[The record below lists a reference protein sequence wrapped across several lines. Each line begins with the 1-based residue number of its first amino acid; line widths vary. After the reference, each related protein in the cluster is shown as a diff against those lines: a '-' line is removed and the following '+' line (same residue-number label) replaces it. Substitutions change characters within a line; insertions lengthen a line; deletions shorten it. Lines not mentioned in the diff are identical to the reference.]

1 MFDKEL
7 MQLIGANKKYVA
19 YTVLLM
25 VLGMLANIGITA
37 SVCWAVYFLIEGYE
51 PLGFLYPATACV
63 AAIAVRYAAS
73 RCTGSL
79 KDMLGRKVKKDLR
92 ERTYNKILR
101 LGVRSADGMS
111 MAGLAQV
118 SMEGIEQLDL
128 YYSTYLPQFF
138 FSMIAPVL
146 LFCICVGI
154 DWRTSLVLL
163 ACVPLIPV
171 SIVAVSKYA
180 KKVFAKYWG
189 KYTSMG
195 DAFLDSVQGLKELK
209 IFKADAARHVK
220 MNQSAE
226 EFRKITMKVL
236 VMQLASTTIMDLVAF
251 GGAGA
256 GVALSVVGLMNG
268 WLAPAAALFLILVA
282 VEFFLPLRSLGSA
295 FHVAMNGASAGKKI
309 ISLLKAEE
317 PVWGNEEVRGTELR
331 LENVTFSYDGRRD
344 VLKNVNMTFPEK
356 GMSAIVGESGCG
368 KSTVVNLLIGARR
381 PKEGRV
387 TVGGQNIESVSRRS
401 YYSQLA
407 VVSYNT
413 YIFNDTVRANF
424 ELAKESVTDAEIWN
438 ALGRV
443 DLSSFVQENGGLD
456 KVIAEDANNLSGGQK
471 QRLALAVNLVAD
483 KKVYVFDEATSNID
497 IESEAIIMK
506 NVREMSREKSVV
518 VISHRLANV
527 VPADNIYYMEE
538 GEVKESGTHAQLM
551 SARGG
556 YAKLYTAQKA
566 LEEGY
571 KDAALSAVR
580 EEARA

>member
-1 MFDKEL
+1 MFDRQLLK
-7 MQLIGANKKYVA
+7 LIGGNKKYVV

-37 SVCWAVYFLIEGYE
+37 SICWAVYFLIEGYE
-51 PLGFLYPATACV
+51 PLAYIYPAITAVV
-63 AAIAVRYAAS
+63 AIVVRYVAS

-92 ERTYNKILR
+92 ERTYDKILR
-101 LGVRSADGMS
+101 LGVRSTDGMS
-111 MAGLAQV
+111 MAGLTQV

-138 FSMIAPVL
+138 FSMIAPIL

-180 KKVFAKYWG
+180 KKIFAKYWG

-209 IFKADAARHVK
+209 IFKADAARHKK
-220 MNQSAE
+220 MNASAE

-236 VMQLASTTIMDLVAF
+236 VMQLASTTIMDLVAY

-256 GVALSVVGLMNG
+256 G
-268 WLAPAAALFLILVA
+268 
-282 VEFFLPLRSLGSA
+282 R
-295 FHVAMNGASAGKKI
+295 KI
-309 ISLLKAEE
+309 ISLLNLSD
-317 PVWGNEEVRGTELR
+317 PVWGKNEVTGTQLK
-331 LENVTFSYDGRRD
+331 LENVTFSYDGKRD
-344 VLKNVNMTFPEK
+344 VLKNVSMTFPEK
-356 GMSAIVGESGCG
+356 GMTAIVGESGCG
-368 KSTVVNLLIGARR
+368 KSTVVNMLIGAYR
-381 PKEGRV
+381 PKAGIV
-387 TVGGQNIESVSRRS
+387 AVGGKPLESVTRES
-401 YYSQLA
+401 YYSHIA
-407 VVSYNT
+407 SVSYNT

-424 ELAKESVTDAEIWN
+424 ELAKQNVSDEEIWA
-438 ALGRV
+438 ALEKVNLAG
-443 DLSSFVQENGGLD
+443 FIKENGGLD
-456 KVIAEDANNLSGGQK
+456 KVITEDANNVSGGQK

-483 KKVYVFDEATSNID
+483 KDIYVFDEATSNID
-497 IESEAIIMK
+497 IESEAIIMDNIK
-506 NVREMSREKSVV
+506 AMSRKKSVI

-527 VPADNIYYMEE
+527 VPADNIYFMED
-538 GEVKESGTHAQLM
+538 GEVREQGSHAKLM
-551 SARGG
+551 NAQGG
-556 YAKLYTAQKA
+556 YAKLFNTQKA

-571 KDAALSAVR
+571 KEITGATAEVIA
-580 EEARA
+580 

>member
-7 MQLIGANKKYVA
+7 LKLIGGNKKYVV

-37 SVCWAVYFLIEGYE
+37 SICWAVYFLIEGYE
-51 PLGFLYPATACV
+51 VLAYIYPAITAV
-63 AAIAVRYAAS
+63 IAIIVRYIAS

-92 ERTYNKILR
+92 ERTYDKILK
-101 LGVRSADGMS
+101 LGVRSTDGMS
-111 MAGLAQV
+111 MAGLTQV

-138 FSMIAPVL
+138 FSMLAPVI

-180 KKVFAKYWG
+180 KKIFAKYWG

-220 MNQSAE
+220 MNASAE

-236 VMQLASTTIMDLVAF
+236 VMQLASTTIMDLVAY

-256 GVALSVVGLMNG
+256 GIALSIVGLMNG

-295 FHVAMNGASAGKKI
+295 FHVAMNGASAGRKI
-309 ISLLKAEE
+309 ISLLNVPD
-317 PVWGNEEVRGTELR
+317 PVWGENKVNGTELK
-331 LENVTFSYDGRRD
+331 LTGVTFSYDGKRD
-344 VLKNVNMTFPEK
+344 VLKNVSMTFPEK
-356 GMSAIVGESGCG
+356 GMTAIVGESGCG
-368 KSTVVNLLIGARR
+368 KSTVVNMLVGAYR
-381 PKEGRV
+381 PKAGNV
-387 TVGGQNIESVSRRS
+387 TVGGEVLENVTRES
-401 YYSQLA
+401 YYSHFA
-407 VVSYNT
+407 SVSYNT
-413 YIFNDTVRANF
+413 YIFNDTVRAT
-424 ELAKESVTDAEIWN
+424 LSWRKRTRPMRKS
-438 ALGRV
+438 GR
-443 DLSSFVQENGGLD
+443 
-456 KVIAEDANNLSGGQK
+456 
-471 QRLALAVNLVAD
+471 R
-483 KKVYVFDEATSNID
+483 
-497 IESEAIIMK
+497 
-506 NVREMSREKSVV
+506 
-518 VISHRLANV
+518 
-527 VPADNIYYMEE
+527 
-538 GEVKESGTHAQLM
+538 
-551 SARGG
+551 
-556 YAKLYTAQKA
+556 
-566 LEEGY
+566 
-571 KDAALSAVR
+571 
-580 EEARA
+580 

>member
-1 MFDKEL
+1 MFDKQL
-7 MQLIGANKKYVA
+7 LKLIGGNKKYVV

-51 PLGFLYPATACV
+51 PLAYIYPAAGAA
-63 AAIAVRYAAS
+63 AAIIVRYVAS
-73 RCTGSL
+73 RCTGNL

-92 ERTYNKILR
+92 ERTYDKILR
-101 LGVRSADGMS
+101 LGVRSTGGMS
-111 MAGLAQV
+111 MAGLTQV

-138 FSMIAPVL
+138 FSMIAPIL
-146 LFCICVGI
+146 LFCICVWI

-180 KKVFAKYWG
+180 KKIFAKYWG

-209 IFKADAARHVK
+209 IFKADAARHKK
-220 MNQSAE
+220 MNASAE

-236 VMQLASTTIMDLVAF
+236 VMQLASTTIMDLVAY

-256 GVALSVVGLMNG
+256 GIALVIVGLMNG
-268 WLAPAAALFLILVA
+268 WLAPAAALFLVLVA

-309 ISLLKAEE
+309 ISLLSLPD
-317 PVWGNEEVRGTELR
+317 PVWGEEEVAGTQLK
-331 LENVTFSYDGRRD
+331 LENVTFSYDGKRD
-344 VLKNVNMTFPEK
+344 VLKNTSMTFPEQ
-356 GMSAIVGESGCG
+356 GMTAIVGESGCG
-368 KSTVVNLLIGARR
+368 KSTVVNMLIGAYR
-381 PKEGRV
+381 PQAGV
-387 TVGGQNIESVSRRS
+387 VAVGGKPLESVTRES
-401 YYSQLA
+401 YYSHIA
-407 VVSYNT
+407 SVSYNT
-413 YIFNDTVRANF
+413 YLFNDSVRANF
-424 ELAKESVTDAEIWN
+424 ELAKKSVSDEEIWN
-438 ALGRV
+438 ALEKVNLAG
-443 DLSSFVQENGGLD
+443 FIQENGGLD
-456 KVIAEDANNLSGGQK
+456 KVIIEDANNLSGGQK

-483 KKVYVFDEATSNID
+483 KDVYVFDEATSNID
-497 IESEAIIMK
+497 IESEAIIMRNIK
-506 NVREMSREKSVV
+506 AMSAEKAVI

-527 VPADNIYYMEE
+527 VPADNIYFMEE
-538 GEVKESGTHAQLM
+538 GEVKEHGSHAQLM
-551 SARGG
+551 EAQGG
-556 YAKLYTAQKA
+556 YAKLFNAQKQ

-571 KDAALSAVR
+571 KEIAGVAAEVSV
-580 EEARA
+580 